1 MNGEAIIRVRG
12 FHTDSYGHVN
22 NARYL
27 EFIEEGRWA
36 YFEQSGLLEL
46 LGDLQLVVVNIN
58 IRYRRS
64 AKIGDTLTV
73 HTQIGELESH
83 KMILKQT
90 IKLKGKTATEAEVTL
105 LPVLNGRATDF
116 PEAVFQKLNKIQ
128 DNIAA

>member
-1 MNGEAIIRVRG
+1 MNGETTIRVRG

-46 LGDLQLVVVNIN
+46 FGNLQLVVVQIN

-64 AKIGDTLTV
+64 AKTGDTLLV
-73 HTQIGELESH
+73 RTQIAELEAH
-83 KMILKQT
+83 KIILKQT
-90 IKLKGKTATEAEVTL
+90 ILLNGKTATEAEVTL
-105 LPVLNGRATDF
+105 LPVINGRATDF
-116 PEAVFQKLNKIQ
+116 PEAVFRKLQTI
-128 DNIAA
+128 NI